1 MACLFNHAL
10 FPIYEYAHTKH
21 IARHH
26 SQKLIL
32 VKFPDPLTNTRRW
45 KFAHNHRRDANQA
58 PKTYTHTRTHSHANI
73 TRHTFERRCGHHHGR
88 ADDWWDFGAATA
100 NNSHHG
106 ANHADVLRL
115 RLSGWQWT
123 MCERGAE
130 IEYMYNT
137 PVTATSSAT

>member
-1 MACLFNHAL
+1 MSNYIRTSCSTFCASHLAQFLRAHTHKYLVFPPYNTTKSAFQVNIEAPSVVTWHVYLIMHAL

-26 SQKLIL
+26 LQKLIL

-58 PKTYTHTRTHSHANI
+58 PKTYTHTLTHSHANI

-88 ADDWWDFGAATA
+88 ADD
-100 NNSHHG
+100 
-106 ANHADVLRL
+106 
-115 RLSGWQWT
+115 
-123 MCERGAE
+123 
-130 IEYMYNT
+130 
-137 PVTATSSAT
+137 